1 MTRRRSW
8 EISIQLKTAVF
19 ISWLYAILKRRSSTV
34 ADTVADAQ
42 FAPPQ
47 HRVKSASPTL
57 FLKGA
62 TEKRL

>member
-8 EISIQLKTAVF
+8 EISIQLKTAIF
-19 ISWLYAILKRRSSTV
+19 ISWLYAILKGRSS
-34 ADTVADAQ
+34 TVADAQ

-47 HRVKSASPTL
+47 HHVKSASPTL
-57 FLKGA
+57 FVKGA